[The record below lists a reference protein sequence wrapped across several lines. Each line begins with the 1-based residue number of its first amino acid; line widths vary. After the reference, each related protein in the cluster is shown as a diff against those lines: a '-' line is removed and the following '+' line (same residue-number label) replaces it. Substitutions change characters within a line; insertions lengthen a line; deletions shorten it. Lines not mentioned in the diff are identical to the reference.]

1 MKPRVLVVDNYDSF
15 TFNLAQLLAS
25 LGAAPLVLRNDAI
38 DVGALER
45 EPPDA
50 VVLSPGPGHPSDPA
64 RTGACS
70 LVIERLALARRVPL
84 LGVCL
89 GHQTIATTLGGRV
102 VRAPVP
108 MHGKASA
115 VAHEGDAL
123 FAGLPSPFVA
133 MRYHSL
139 VVDEA
144 TLPACLAVTARGPA
158 GEVMALRHRDV
169 PMVGVQFHPESI
181 GTPDGPAIVASF
193 LPACR

>member
-1 MKPRVLVVDNYDSF
+1 MSQRVLVVDNYDSF

-38 DVGALER
+38 DVASLER

-50 VVLSPGPGHPSDPA
+50 VVLSPGPGHPADPA
-64 RTGACS
+64 RTGAS
-70 LVIERLALARRVPL
+70 HLVIERLAIARRVPL

-89 GHQTIATTLGGRV
+89 GHQTIATALGGRV

-108 MHGKASA
+108 MHGKASPI
-115 VAHEGDAL
+115 AHEGDAP
-123 FAGLPSPFVA
+123 FAGVPSPFVA

-139 VVDEA
+139 VVEEA
-144 TLPACLAVTARGPA
+144 TLPAALAVIARGPA
-158 GEVMALRHRDV
+158 GEVMAVRHREL
-169 PMVGVQFHPESI
+169 PIVGVQFHPESI

-193 LPACR
+193 LVGCR